1 MRYLIVLFLLISST
15 AKPEIRLEG
24 TVLNQK
30 NNSPIAM
37 VNVYDSNSEIGE
49 ITDRNGKFSIILKDQ
64 KTANL
69 TFSHIAFNNY
79 HQNFDTSQSDLTIE
93 MNETLIQLDDVV
105 ITSTRTGYLLRDVPI
120 ATEVIGSKEIDESGA
135 ITVGELLSQRSGV
148 SSSLNVDG
156 GESFN
161 MLGLDSKYILILKN
175 NQPITGKFNNR
186 VDLNQ
191 ISIARI
197 KKIEIIKGPGSA
209 IYGSE
214 AMGGIVNI
222 VTEDIAESMLINF
235 SYRASSFGE
244 TPKQISSD
252 PINSSIKNSI
262 VVPINNFTIA
272 NDITL
277 QYFTK
282 GQQFEY
288 INSDEIDKINF
299 NTDVSWKKLNHQINL
314 SHQYFNHEDEGA
326 TRLSSGTLLFTN
338 ATSINRNQ
346 LTLSHNWDIKEH
358 VSIEQTMRKVD
369 YSRRYKVINTNEVID
384 RNDITEE
391 NNFEYELLFNHQMK
405 NMLLNGG
412 FEFSKPQYKSDRITG
427 GNQTKDI
434 LGVFNQATFNL
445 SSVMDI
451 VAGIRLDNYN
461 DTTVFSPR
469 LAFAYKPNIQWTFRT
484 AYGHG
489 FRAPSFMESL
499 IDWEHV
505 EFGYSVKGNPDLKPE
520 VSKGIT
526 LGAEYRNNNNFQLS
540 SLFYHNSFSNL
551 IKDYTLE
558 SGVFSYRNIESADF
572 TGIELIAKW
581 IINNSLTST
590 VSVNYLKNQDSKG
603 NPIPNTM
610 PLSFGGRL
618 SYSPGNQKF
627 LIALN
632 LKGVGEYSPQ
642 EYDPLSENY
651 ISSSTKVDPYLVGDL
666 QIIYRLSPYYRILI
680 GSKNIGNHINKLYG
694 PYIGRTAYIE
704 INTNIERD

>member
-1 MRYLIVLFLLISST
+1 MRYLIVLFLLIFSI

-79 HQNFDTSQSDLTIE
+79 HQNFDTSQSDLIIE

-244 TPKQISSD
+244 TPKQISND

-299 NTDVSWKKLNHQINL
+299 NTDISWKKSNHQINI

-346 LTLSHNWDIKEH
+346 LTLSHYWDMREH

-451 VAGIRLDNYN
+451 VTGIRLDNYN

-484 AYGHG
+484 SYGHG

-526 LGAEYRNNNNFQLS
+526 LGAEYRNNNNFQFS

-590 VSVNYLKNQDSKG
+590 VSVNYLKNQDSNG

-618 SYSPGNQKF
+618 SYSPGNQKL
-627 LIALN
+627 LIALS
-632 LKGVGEYSPQ
+632 LKGVGEYSPL
-642 EYDPLSENY
+642 EYDPLSGDY
-651 ISSSTKVDPYLVGDL
+651 ISSSTIVDPYLVGDL
-666 QIIYRLSPYYRILI
+666 QITYRLNPKYKILV
-680 GSKNIGNHINKLYG
+680 GSKNIGNHINMAFG

-704 INTNIERD
+704 INTNIERK

>member
-1 MRYLIVLFLLISST
+1 MRYLIVLFLLIFSI

-79 HQNFDTSQSDLTIE
+79 HQNFDTSQSDLIIE

-120 ATEVIGSKEIDESGA
+120 ATEVIGSKEIGESGA

-244 TPKQISSD
+244 TPKQISND

-299 NTDVSWKKLNHQINL
+299 NTDISWKKSNHQINI

-326 TRLSSGTLLFTN
+326 TRLSSGTLLFTK

-346 LTLSHNWDIKEH
+346 LTLSHYWDVREH

-427 GNQTKDI
+427 ENQTKDI
-434 LGVFNQATFNL
+434 LGVFNQATLNL

-484 AYGHG
+484 SYGHG

-526 LGAEYRNNNNFQLS
+526 LGAEYRNNNNFQFS

-551 IKDYTLE
+551 IKDYALE

-590 VSVNYLKNQDSKG
+590 VSVNYLKNQDSNG

-627 LIALN
+627 LIALS
-632 LKGVGEYSPQ
+632 LKGVGEYSPL
-642 EYDPLSENY
+642 EYDPLSGDY
-651 ISSSTKVDPYLVGDL
+651 ISSSTIVDPYLVGDL
-666 QIIYRLSPYYRILI
+666 QITYRLNPKYKILV
-680 GSKNIGNHINKLYG
+680 GSKNIGNHINMAFG

-704 INTNIERD
+704 INTNIERK